1 MPEGL
6 VLLEVVIL
14 NVEGFKV
21 AEGKMPVLLEVAV
34 LVGDLTSTGFFD
46 ENRLKVLD
54 NSEAAEVP
62 VDEVFAEASF
72 FK

>member
-1 MPEGL
+1 MPEGFG
-6 VLLEVVIL
+6 LLEVVLL

-21 AEGKMPVLLEVAV
+21 AEGKMPVLVEVVV
-34 LVGDLTSTGFFD
+34 LIGDLTSTGFFD

-54 NSEAAEVP
+54 NSEVAAGT
-62 VDEVFAEASF
+62 EVFAEASF

>member
-1 MPEGL
+1 MPEGFG
-6 VLLEVVIL
+6 LLEVVLL

-21 AEGKMPVLLEVAV
+21 AEGKMPVLVEVVV
-34 LVGDLTSTGFFD
+34 LVGDFTSTGFFD

-54 NSEAAEVP
+54 NSEVA
-62 VDEVFAEASF
+62 VDAEVFAEASF

>member
-21 AEGKMPVLLEVAV
+21 AEGKMPGLFEVAG
-34 LVGDLTSTGFFD
+34 LGGDLISTGFFD

-54 NSEAAEVP
+54 NSEDAEVP

>member
-1 MPEGL
+1 MPEGFG
-6 VLLEVVIL
+6 LLEVVLL

-21 AEGKMPVLLEVAV
+21 AEGKMPVLVEVVV

-54 NSEAAEVP
+54 NSEVAEVP
-62 VDEVFAEASF
+62 VAEVFAEASF